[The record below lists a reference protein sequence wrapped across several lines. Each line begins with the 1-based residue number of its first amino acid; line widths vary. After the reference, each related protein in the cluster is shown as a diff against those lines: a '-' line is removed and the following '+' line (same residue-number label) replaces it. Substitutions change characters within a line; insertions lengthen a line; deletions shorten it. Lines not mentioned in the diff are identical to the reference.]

1 VGFDRQVNT
10 EVDGLAQQPDY
21 RSIEPIAVRTE
32 YSDDTFLAHPETVTV
47 HFAYTGSGDPPAT
60 SDELEGRIS
69 NATGEPVT
77 VRTRFTEYNRT
88 RSLSQIRATI
98 NLQNNYVV

>member
-1 VGFDRQVNT
+1 
-10 EVDGLAQQPDY
+10 
-21 RSIEPIAVRTE
+21 
-32 YSDDTFLAHPETVTV
+32 VTV